1 MQHAWRDHKPERMR
15 VELEIRFVTSGWND
29 SLGKSLLIDYTSKT
43 RKMEG
48 ISKKSSLV
56 AATPFKIS
64 SIFHMIKKYVIQ
76 LIKRI
81 FH

>member
-1 MQHAWRDHKPERMR
+1 MLK
-15 VELEIRFVTSGWND
+15 VELEIRIVTSGWND
-29 SLGKSLLIDYTSKT
+29 SLGKSFLIDYTSKQ

-64 SIFHMIKKYVIQ
+64 SIFQMIKKYVIQ